1 MDLTVKI
8 TNLNKPNLNN
18 VVYSEE
24 CIQNVEKQILGNII
38 PVKLIT
44 NDFWNQT
51 VAPVGSAQLD
61 TALYPELHFSV
72 NICDPE
78 VKKCIEKGLGGFGLC
93 GISKQKIQD
102 NIQLGENIKVVS
114 ELSHISMGYTL
125 TPACDTKYK
134 IIKDK

>member
-8 TNLNKPNLNN
+8 AKLNKPNLNN

-44 NDFWNQT
+44 NDFWNQNT
-51 VAPVGSAQLD
+51 APVGSAQLD

-72 NICDPE
+72 NVVDPE
-78 VKKCIEKGLGGFGLC
+78 VKKCIEK
-93 GISKQKIQD
+93 
-102 NIQLGENIKVVS
+102 V
-114 ELSHISMGYTL
+114 
-125 TPACDTKYK
+125 
-134 IIKDK
+134 

>member
-8 TNLNKPNLNN
+8 GKLDRPNLNN
-18 VVYSEE
+18 VVYSKE

-78 VKKCIEKGLGGFGLC
+78 VKKSIYELQMQILNEYAPKLIVDRSTIKRLVFQLCEEK
-93 GISKQKIQD
+93 
-102 NIQLGENIKVVS
+102 
-114 ELSHISMGYTL
+114 
-125 TPACDTKYK
+125 
-134 IIKDK
+134 